1 MRCTYCFP
9 PQVLVRTGNR
19 SFCPLCERIYED
31 TGDGSL
37 TSADSLARVK
47 GIDFFPSRTKV
58 RGDSLPFTI
67 NPAEDRFG
75 DDAETYTA

>member
-19 SFCPLCERIYED
+19 AFCPLCERIYED
-31 TGDGSL
+31 AGDATG
-37 TSADSLARVK
+37 SAKVQSA
-47 GIDFFPSRTKV
+47 DFFPARTKV
-58 RGDSLPFTI
+58 RGDSLPLTI

-75 DDAETYTA
+75 SIYAEENIA